1 MDLKDSEWAVKMNI
15 SGKLLRNV
23 IRRRKMGIQPT
34 DLGQD
39 FVKKGMR
46 LITQT
51 SSDALMKKASDK
63 KKKSEDFKKEV

>member
-1 MDLKDSEWAVKMNI
+1 
-15 SGKLLRNV
+15 
-23 IRRRKMGIQPT
+23 MGIQPT

-51 SSDALMKKASDK
+51 SSDALMKKRLLVIIRKNLKILK
-63 KKKSEDFKKEV
+63 KKYKYMRSKYVVRCHHSENHDILRISP

>member
-1 MDLKDSEWAVKMNI
+1 
-15 SGKLLRNV
+15 
-23 IRRRKMGIQPT
+23 MGIQPT

-51 SSDALMKKASDK
+51 SSDALMKKASDN
-63 KKKSEDFKKEV
+63 KKKSEDLKKEV